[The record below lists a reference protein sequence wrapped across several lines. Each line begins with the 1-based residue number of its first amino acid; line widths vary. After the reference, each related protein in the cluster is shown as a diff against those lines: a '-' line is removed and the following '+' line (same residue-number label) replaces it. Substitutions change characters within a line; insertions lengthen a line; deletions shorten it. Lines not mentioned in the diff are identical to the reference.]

1 MSTSVTV
8 LQDVSATT
16 RMLSSLKSA
25 GMADVLAESAE
36 IQATILLE
44 KMARCTSVSMDEV
57 ATIAE
62 KVSSSDCWPHLL
74 KQRLCRGISGMGCSQ
89 AHPLKTGNTT
99 QVFDPLGYVND
110 NIMGSL
116 ARGQIS
122 KAKIES
128 FVHHLHSLGV
138 TKPSEKSIQK
148 CVAAFMLMVVEH
160 TEIKTMMPST
170 LFQILSDFKMILR
183 SLKTIPPPEPALDE
197 YPGLAMEFKI
207 RRPKT
212 YEAVFGTSP
221 PSYPIPSIFD
231 SAIAVGSV
239 IPLRKTKRMD
249 IGSSSSIVS
258 AGSANDNMMMQ
269 FINIMQH
276 AIRPPLQRL
285 RSSPDLDIQ
294 YLGAGSPRLALHDG
308 SPGVRPEAL
317 PVHNTSGTQEALK
330 PAPELAGGELLIA
343 DGAAAAATAKPTE
356 AAAAATK
363 RGSAQALLE
372 PLAVVSRARNAV
384 IAAMRKR
391 KADTE
396 EKGNPEETVRKK
408 PACAR
413 PPDCS
418 KERPPVPDCNEKET
432 IFYLDGKILVQPHSR
447 YFRVFPDAADLNHDY
462 KCPWKD
468 DPMSAWDRVCTK
480 IEAGLPR

>member
-1 MSTSVTV
+1 
-8 LQDVSATT
+8 
-16 RMLSSLKSA
+16 
-25 GMADVLAESAE
+25 
-36 IQATILLE
+36 
-44 KMARCTSVSMDEV
+44 
-57 ATIAE
+57 
-62 KVSSSDCWPHLL
+62 
-74 KQRLCRGISGMGCSQ
+74 
-89 AHPLKTGNTT
+89 
-99 QVFDPLGYVND
+99 
-110 NIMGSL
+110 
-116 ARGQIS
+116 
-122 KAKIES
+122 
-128 FVHHLHSLGV
+128 
-138 TKPSEKSIQK
+138 
-148 CVAAFMLMVVEH
+148 
-160 TEIKTMMPST
+160 
-170 LFQILSDFKMILR
+170 
-183 SLKTIPPPEPALDE
+183 
-197 YPGLAMEFKI
+197 
-207 RRPKT
+207 
-212 YEAVFGTSP
+212 
-221 PSYPIPSIFD
+221 
-231 SAIAVGSV
+231 
-239 IPLRKTKRMD
+239 
-249 IGSSSSIVS
+249 
-258 AGSANDNMMMQ
+258 
-269 FINIMQH
+269 
-276 AIRPPLQRL
+276 
-285 RSSPDLDIQ
+285 
-294 YLGAGSPRLALHDG
+294 
-308 SPGVRPEAL
+308 
-317 PVHNTSGTQEALK
+317 
-330 PAPELAGGELLIA
+330 LIA